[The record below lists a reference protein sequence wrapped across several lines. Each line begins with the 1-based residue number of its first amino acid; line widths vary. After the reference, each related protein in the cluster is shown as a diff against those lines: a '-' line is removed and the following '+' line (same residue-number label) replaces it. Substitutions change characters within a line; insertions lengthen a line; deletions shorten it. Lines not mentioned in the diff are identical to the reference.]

1 MISGIA
7 IALMLV
13 SFAGIVGWAWSR
25 QRERAFAEAAAL
37 ALAPD
42 DTVPPASEPRA

>member
-13 SFAGIVGWAWSR
+13 LFCGVVGWAWSR
-25 QRERAFAEAAAL
+25 RRQADFAEAAAL
-37 ALAPD
+37 ALE
-42 DTVPPASEPRA
+42 TTTSPPGEPNA